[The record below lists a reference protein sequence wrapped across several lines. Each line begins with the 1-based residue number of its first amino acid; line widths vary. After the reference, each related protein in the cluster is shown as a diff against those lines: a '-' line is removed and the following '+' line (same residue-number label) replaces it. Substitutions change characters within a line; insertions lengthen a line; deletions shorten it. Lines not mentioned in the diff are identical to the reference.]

1 MGCSSSAAVV
11 ADRPQGRQRAGTVT
25 KEDAV
30 IEATLVPNVTS
41 DLEPNDA
48 DVQRELKRRSST
60 VLSSTRTS
68 SSSLQLGRQASS
80 RDDDGDRPLS
90 STPLPSPTH
99 GEEIVL
105 KVLVVGNRRAGK
117 TAMLRRITR
126 GVFDDVYQPTVGVVF
141 STRGYQVDQTCCRV
155 HFWDVSGGA
164 LDGSDRVAARAL
176 EHELV
181 HALLVVFD
189 ATDPDPVGGL
199 QEWHSF
205 VCNQVVFA
213 TPEPIVFA
221 IAAKSDLAL
230 DLDNRLVGMN
240 KALSWAQ
247 HTFGLSSAK
256 GVGAEEAVEEL
267 VRTLC
272 DDTEEL

>member
-1 MGCSSSAAVV
+1 M
-11 ADRPQGRQRAGTVT
+11 
-25 KEDAV
+25 
-30 IEATLVPNVTS
+30 
-41 DLEPNDA
+41 
-48 DVQRELKRRSST
+48 LKQP
-60 VLSSTRTS
+60 LPLQNTRTRPHNCLFFL
-68 SSSLQLGRQASS
+68 LQKNNNRLLRTVGQPAQ
-80 RDDDGDRPLS
+80 PAEPAQPAQPAQ
-90 STPLPSPTH
+90 PLP
-99 GEEIVL
+99 
-105 KVLVVGNRRAGK
+105 
-117 TAMLRRITR
+117 
-126 GVFDDVYQPTVGVVF
+126 
-141 STRGYQVDQTCCRV
+141 
-155 HFWDVSGGA
+155 GGA